1 MSSQAQMEIGFWRE
15 LYRQLGRDGFLAQR
29 AVDFEDF
36 KTNLP
41 ELAETLRTPS
51 LKLLEVGTG
60 LISPLETYGDLKAEV
75 TAVDPLMNQYN
86 EIHPLG
92 GRPVNYIQASGEELP
107 FENESFDAVSCLNVI
122 DHTPYPHKMLEE
134 IIRVLKPGGKFFFEV
149 NFDEALSP
157 AHYGIWDK
165 RKVEEFFGVWKPVVE
180 RTDYRA
186 EHNQTRYWAV
196 FVK

>member
-15 LYRQLGRDGFLAQR
+15 LYRQLGHDGFLEQR
-29 AVDFEDF
+29 GTDFEEF
-36 KTNLP
+36 QANLP
-41 ELAETLRTPS
+41 ELSEALWTPG

-60 LISPLETYGDLKAEV
+60 LISPLETCADLKAEV

-86 EIHPLG
+86 EIYPLG

-157 AHYGIWDK
+157 AHYGLWNK
-165 RKVEEFFGVWKPVVE
+165 RLVEEFFGVWKPIVE
-180 RTDYRA
+180 RTDYRV